1 MKLDDINFGTLGTFV
16 GGMVIGIIVF
26 EDVNKDVEQVKIDV
40 ERLRSEFTR
49 KEIVELELEAIKQ
62 DIAELKIKLNEDK

>member
-1 MKLDDINFGTLGTFV
+1 VKLDDINFGTLGTFV

-62 DIAELKIKLNEDK
+62 DIAELKIKLNEDM